1 MRRVLVLLLLAAC
14 GRTVLYEYD
23 FLPPRLDAGVPH
35 AGPPDAGVKPCVSGV
50 VALSHATP
58 SIFLVIDRSG
68 SMSFDL
74 KGNEGV
80 PFGAPLEGPTR
91 WNILADVLGDVLP
104 VHERDLSMGVMLFPA
119 NNECG
124 LSAVED
130 LSPRLANAGS
140 ILSLLASRTPGGG
153 TPIAAAMQA
162 VRVPASF
169 AQAKSIIL
177 ITDGEPN
184 CNSMLDP
191 LTCTCTQQSSG
202 FPPTCAA
209 PDICLDDTRS
219 VQAITNL
226 RADAGV
232 VTHVVGFATVP
243 RASVTLDA
251 MAVAG
256 GAPRMGTHKY
266 NSAETQA
273 ELTEVLTG
281 ISEREKNCTW
291 TALTKLKPDD
301 MLELRLDGMVV
312 PEGSGWQW
320 LNRERGEFALLG
332 DWCEKS
338 LQGSLAARLTCKQ

>member
-1 MRRVLVLLLLAAC
+1 MRRALILLLLAAC
-14 GRTVLYEYD
+14 GRTVLYEYA
-23 FLPPRLDAGVPH
+23 FVPPALDAGVPD
-35 AGPPDAGVKPCVSGV
+35 AGPLDAGVKPCVSGL

-58 SIFLVIDRSG
+58 SIFFVIDRSG
-68 SMSFDL
+68 SMAFDL
-74 KGNEGV
+74 KGNEGL

-91 WNILADVLGDVLP
+91 WRILADVMGDVVPLY
-104 VHERDLSMGVMLFPA
+104 ERDLSMGAMLFPA

-130 LSPRLANAGS
+130 ISPRVANAGL
-140 ILSLLASRTPGGG
+140 ILSLFVSRDPGGG
-153 TPIAAAMQA
+153 TPIAAAMEA
-162 VRVPASF
+162 IRVPASF
-169 AQAKSIIL
+169 ARAKSIIL

-184 CNSMLDP
+184 CNPMLDP
-191 LTCTCTQQSSG
+191 QTCTCTQQASG
-202 FPPTCAA
+202 FPPVCAA

-219 VQAITNL
+219 VRAVSNL

-232 VTHVVGFATVP
+232 VTHVVGFATVA

-256 GAPRMGTHKY
+256 GAPREGMHKY

-273 ELTEVLTG
+273 ELKEVLSG

-291 TALTKLKPDD
+291 TALTRLKPDD
-301 MLELRLDGMVV
+301 MLELKLDGVVV
-312 PEGSGWQW
+312 PEGTGWQW

-338 LQGSLAARLTCKQ
+338 LRGSLMARLSCE

>member
-1 MRRVLVLLLLAAC
+1 MRRALVLLLLAAC
-14 GRTVLYEYD
+14 GRTVIYEYA
-23 FLPPRLDAGVPH
+23 FPPTVVDAGMPD
-35 AGPPDAGVKPCVSGV
+35 AGPIDAGVKPCISGV

-74 KGNEGV
+74 KGNEGP
-80 PFGAPLEGPTR
+80 PFGPPLEGPTR
-91 WNILADVLGDVLP
+91 WNILADVLREVLP
-104 VHERDLSMGVMLFPA
+104 QHERELAMGVMMFPA

-124 LSAVED
+124 LSVVED
-130 LSPRLANAGS
+130 LSPRLANAGL
-140 ILSLLASRTPGGG
+140 ILSLFQTRNPGGG
-153 TPIAAAMQA
+153 TPIAGAMEA
-162 VRVPASF
+162 VRVPATF
-169 AQAKSIIL
+169 AGSKSIIL

-184 CNSMLDP
+184 CNPMLDP
-191 LTCTCTQQSSG
+191 LTCTCTQQASG

-219 VQAITNL
+219 VRAVSDL

-251 MAVAG
+251 MAIAG
-256 GAPRMGTHKY
+256 GAPREGMHKY

-273 ELTEVLTG
+273 ELADVLTG
-281 ISEREKNCTW
+281 ISSREKNCTW
-291 TALTKLKPDD
+291 TALTKLKPED
-301 MLELRLDGMVV
+301 MLEVRLNGMVV
-312 PEGSGWQW
+312 PEGTGWQW
-320 LNRERGEFALLG
+320 LHRDRGEFQLIG

-338 LQGSLAARLTCKQ
+338 LPGGLTARLTCQ